1 MIVYTVQKLT
11 TYKLMREQGYLTG
24 NFKYAM
30 DPESYKWMMDQME
43 KRLPNYKSEVPPI
56 WVWERRVNRNEQGL
70 FKKGTKGV
78 ILKLD
83 IPKENIL
90 WSPFEEWHSI
100 LNEGPITF
108 DELEYNEFDKR
119 GYLLH
124 EIKETWERL
133 FDMDWLESRPKEWAG
148 NFDDEWMQ
156 GVTPKITMD
165 QIVKVERFI
174 AK

>member
-1 MIVYTVQKLT
+1 MIVYTVQKLSA
-11 TYKLMREQGYLTG
+11 YKLMREQGYLTG
-24 NFKYAM
+24 DIKYSIF
-30 DPESYKWMMDQME
+30 PEEYQWMMEQME

-56 WVWERRVNRNEQGL
+56 WVWERRVNRNEKAL

-83 IPKENIL
+83 IPQESIL
-90 WSPFEEWHSI
+90 WSPFEEWHTI
-100 LNEGPITF
+100 LNESPITF
-108 DELEYNEFDKR
+108 DEMEWEEFEKSDFAIQDVKD
-119 GYLLH
+119 
-124 EIKETWERL
+124 TWERL
-133 FDMDWLESRPKEWAG
+133 FDMDWLASRPKEWAG
-148 NFDDEWMQ
+148 DFNDEWMQ